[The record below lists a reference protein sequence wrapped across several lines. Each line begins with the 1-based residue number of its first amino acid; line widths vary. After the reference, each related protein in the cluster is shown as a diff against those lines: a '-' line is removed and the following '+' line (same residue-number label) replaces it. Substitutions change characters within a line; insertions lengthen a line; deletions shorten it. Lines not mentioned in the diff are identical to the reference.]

1 VEQILVIDDQADLR
15 DNLAELLRTQGYV
28 VYRAADGKSGIEI
41 AKLGLPDLIICD
53 IHMPETTGFDVL
65 QHLSSCPATRSI
77 PFIFLTGAS
86 DPEMRCKGQAFGADN
101 YLQKPFDNLELLCTV
116 KNRLNKHRLIK
127 NSMESDRLAYTRG
140 LEAAIY
146 DLSHVVREPVCSLL
160 GLINLLQLDE
170 NMPEADRKQILSK
183 IRESVLTL
191 DAATHELTQRMLD
204 VFVKNKIQ
212 P

>member
-1 VEQILVIDDQADLR
+1 VEQILVINNQADLK
-15 DNLAELLRTQGYV
+15 DNLAELLRAERYIVYV
-28 VYRAADGKSGIEI
+28 AADGKRGIEM
-41 AKLGLPDLIICD
+41 AKLGLPDLIICNLD
-53 IHMPETTGFDVL
+53 RSETNSFEVLRNLASFPE
-65 QHLSSCPATRSI
+65 TRSI
-77 PFIFLTGAS
+77 PIVFLTGS
-86 DPEMRCKGQAFGADN
+86 NDPEIRCKNRNFGADD
-101 YLQKPFDNLELLCTV
+101 YLVKPFDKLELLCTI
-116 KNRLNKHRLIK
+116 KNRLNKRNLLK
-127 NSMESDRLAYTRG
+127 SCLESDRLAYARG
-140 LEAAIY
+140 LESAIY

-170 NMPEADRKQILSK
+170 NMPEADRKQILLK